1 MIAKDAYRGTSK
13 VLVIGTEERYMLM
26 QNGKFFS
33 TGNHPVESLLPMHHI
48 LEAGFDIEVAT
59 ITGAPVK
66 FEWWAFPHE
75 DEAVTSAW
83 NKLEQKM
90 KSPKRLSNVIDNEL
104 GENSEYVGVLI
115 PGGHGAMLDL
125 PESDSVRSVLDW
137 ALENDKIM
145 ISLCHG
151 PAAFLAAGHGR
162 EYNPFS
168 GYTMCVFPDDLDAG
182 ANIEIGYLPGK
193 MPWAL
198 GEALKAE
205 GINIVNDTMSG
216 ATYRDRNLLTG
227 DSPLA
232 SNALGKLSVEAL
244 LEKVNA

>member
-1 MIAKDAYRGTSK
+1 MSNFTASFLDLGSIYTTKAYILQLLHDGPCSQQRTSK
-13 VLVIGTEERYMLM
+13 STPLIYMC
-26 QNGKFFS
+26 
-33 TGNHPVESLLPMHHI
+33 I
-48 LEAGFDIEVAT
+48 L
-59 ITGAPVK
+59 AP
-66 FEWWAFPHE
+66 
-75 DEAVTSAW
+75 
-83 NKLEQKM
+83 N
-90 KSPKRLSNVIDNEL
+90 
-104 GENSEYVGVLI
+104 
-115 PGGHGAMLDL
+115 GHGAMLDL

-145 ISLCHG
+145 ISLCHD
-151 PAAFLAAGHGR
+151 PAAFLAAGYGR
-162 EYNPFS
+162 EHNPFS
-168 GYTMCVFPDDLDAG
+168 GYTMCVFPDDLDSG